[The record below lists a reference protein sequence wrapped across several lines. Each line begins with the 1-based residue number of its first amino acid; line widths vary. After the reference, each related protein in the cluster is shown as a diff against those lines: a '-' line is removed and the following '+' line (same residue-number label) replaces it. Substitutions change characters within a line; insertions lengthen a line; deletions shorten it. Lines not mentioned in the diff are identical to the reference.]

1 MSTDEKDKLQEISQ
15 VSLYSAGVMPASI
28 RYCFRILQ
36 RHLQGENLLEMGL
49 AEGVMTELLATTGK
63 SMTVVEGS
71 ALFLRDLRQR
81 FPQAEVVHALFEGL
95 SRRIDSTSLSWAM
108 SSSMCRIQC
117 KSFLGRAA
125 GSSRVVESLPQCLTP
140 TRSTAR
146 QRCSWACCLGKTHS
160 TGWTCTMATAAYSIR
175 NSSGLSLSKPA

>member
-71 ALFLRDLRQR
+71 ALFCETCASVFHRLR
-81 FPQAEVVHALFEGL
+81 L
-95 SRRIDSTSLSWAM
+95 SML
-108 SSSMCRIQC
+108 
-117 KSFLGRAA
+117 
-125 GSSRVVESLPQCLTP
+125 
-140 TRSTAR
+140 
-146 QRCSWACCLGKTHS
+146 CSKV
-160 TGWTCTMATAAYSIR
+160 
-175 NSSGLSLSKPA
+175 